1 MPKFT
6 PTVEPKNPVL
16 YDISSKKHISFDNSD
31 SENEEPVPKRAK
43 LNSTKDSK
51 NKTNVKKT
59 ITKSAK
65 NDSKEKKSV
74 AIKKGKKS
82 AAIEIPNVKEMGKLH
97 RVFSVYSA
105 ESRLTYTFFQTC
117 QSQLVVQSRQVQR
130 QYKMQCY

>member
-51 NKTNVKKT
+51 NKTSVKKT

-65 NDSKEKKSV
+65 NDSKEKKLV
-74 AIKKGKKS
+74 AVGKEKKET
-82 AAIEIPNVKEMGKLH
+82 AIEIPKVKELGELH
-97 RVFSVYSA
+97 RF
-105 ESRLTYTFFQTC
+105 
-117 QSQLVVQSRQVQR
+117 
-130 QYKMQCY
+130 